1 MKLNFIRYREKIMKQ
16 STITLFLLFS
26 AVLLLTVRAAEAA
39 CTASNQTFAMPTT
52 LVVPRDLP
60 VGSRIGSEVITPSY
74 TLVTGTCTTGTDVGN
89 GQVTGLKVLQSYVT
103 HFDGRHIYAV
113 PGLPGIGYAFGIE
126 DTFACRGAVI
136 FVGRNDGTD
145 WGGVN
150 TQKVCGSNGIWSVPM
165 TGAFHLVFYK
175 TAEVTASGSV
185 ASFSPG
191 TFIVNTQGSWMIPEA
206 VLTVTGLTAKTATCS
221 VTNSTINVKLDAA
234 KSSNL
239 SDVGS
244 TTGSTPFNISLKNCD
259 AGLNLSL
266 SLNAGSAGS
275 SDPTKGLLTAD
286 STSDATGLALQ
297 LMYNNAPVSLGTRF
311 SVQGL
316 PTVSGGNYD
325 IPLVVR
331 YFKTDKKITSGKIN
345 ASATFTMV
353 YN

>member
-1 MKLNFIRYREKIMKQ
+1 M
-16 STITLFLLFS
+16 LLS
-26 AVLLLTVRAAEAA
+26 VALLLTVREVEAA
-39 CTASNQTFAMPTT
+39 CTPSNQTFAMPTMI
-52 LVVPRDLP
+52 VVPRDLP

-74 TLVTGTCTTGTDVGN
+74 TLVTGTCDAGTTSVS
-89 GQVTGLKVLQSYVT
+89 QVFGIKTYRSYVAN
-103 HFDGRHIYAV
+103 FDNYRIYAV

-126 DTFACRGAVI
+126 DTFACRGTI
-136 FVGRNDGTD
+136 RFIGSSGSPI
-145 WGGVN
+145 GGDN
-150 TQKVCGSNGIWSVPM
+150 TQGVCENTGIWQVPL
-165 TGAFHLVFYK
+165 TGAFHLIFYK
-175 TAEVTASGSV
+175 TAEATTSGSV

-191 TFIVNTQGSWMIPEA
+191 TFIVNTRGSWMSPEA
-206 VLTVTGLTAKTATCS
+206 SLTVTGLTAKTATCS
-221 VTNSTINVKLDAA
+221 VANSVINVNLDPA

-244 TTGSTPFNISLKNCD
+244 TTGSTPFSISLKNCD

-275 SDPTKGLLTAD
+275 SDPAKGLLTAD
-286 STSDATGLALQ
+286 RTSDATGLALQ

-316 PTVSGGNYD
+316 PTISGGNYD

>member
-1 MKLNFIRYREKIMKQ
+1 MKQ
-16 STITLFLLFS
+16 RTNTLFLLLS
-26 AVLLLTVRAAEAA
+26 VALLLTVSGVEAA
-39 CTASNQTFAMPTT
+39 CTPSNQTFAMPTT

-74 TLVTGTCTTGTDVGN
+74 TLVTGTCDAGTAVGS
-89 GQVTGLKVLQSYVT
+89 GQVYGLKVYRSYVT
-103 HFDGRHIYAV
+103 NFDGRRIYAV

-126 DTFACRGAVI
+126 DTFACRGGLI
-136 FVGRNDGTD
+136 FVGRTDGTN

-150 TQKVCGSNGIWSVPM
+150 TQRVCANSGIWPVPM

-206 VLTVTGLTAKTATCS
+206 SLTVTGLTSKTTTCS
-221 VTNSTINVKLDAA
+221 VANSVINVNLDPA

-244 TTGSTPFNISLKNCD
+244 TTGSTPFSISLKNCD

-275 SDPTKGLLTAD
+275 SDPAKGLLTAD